1 MKAALLYG
9 IGDLR
14 VVDVP
19 KPEPK
24 PDEVLMRVT
33 VCGVCP
39 TDIRKF
45 RVGNG
50 GVIQFPFNMG
60 HEWVG
65 EVVEV
70 GGEVSDVAVG
80 ARLLGGGYAGYAEYA
95 PLGGH
100 SLRPLAGRPMQI
112 PTDVSDEEA
121 TFVEPLAD
129 AVHSI
134 VDQGKVTIGDTVL
147 ILGAGQLALQH
158 LMVAK
163 ALGATVVVSEPLA
176 ERRELAK
183 QFGADHVLDGSS
195 TEEVVAGVNE
205 LTDGRGADAAIVTI
219 GSPEAS
225 FTGVEAVR
233 SRARV
238 VLFGGY
244 DRGVLSTIDLNTIH
258 YKEIELVGS
267 YWVGVPPY
275 NNLELYEV
283 ALRLIREKKVQVA
296 DLITHRMGL
305 DEIHD
310 AFDAIRSRAG
320 MKAMIYIGASPNG
333 ATSSAP

>member
-9 IGDLR
+9 VGDLR
-14 VVDVP
+14 LVDIP
-19 KPEPK
+19 KPDPA

-33 VCGVCP
+33 VCAVCP

-50 GVIQFPFNMG
+50 GVLQFPFNMG

-65 EVVEV
+65 EVVEI
-70 GGEVSDVAVG
+70 GDDVEDVKIG
-80 ARLLGGGYAGYAEYA
+80 DRLLGGGYAGYAEYA
-95 PLGGH
+95 PLGGVA
-100 SLRPLAGRPMQI
+100 LRPVNGKPLIVP
-112 PTDVSDEEA
+112 PDVSDEEA

-129 AVHSI
+129 AIHSI

-163 ALGATVVVSEPLA
+163 AVGATVVVSEPIA

-183 QFGADHVLDGSS
+183 QFGADHVIDGSS
-195 TEEVVAGVNE
+195 TEEVVAAVND
-205 LTDGRGADAAIVTI
+205 LTDGKGAHAAIVTI

-225 FTGVEAVR
+225 ITGLAAVR
-233 SRARV
+233 PRARV

-244 DRGVLSTIDLNTIH
+244 DRGVQTMLDLNIIH
-258 YKEIELVGS
+258 YKEIELTGS
-267 YWVGVPPY
+267 YWVGVPPFG
-275 NNLELYEV
+275 NLDLYGV
-283 ALRLIREKKVQVA
+283 AMNLIREKKVPVA
-296 DLITHRMGL
+296 DLITHRMQL
-305 DEIHD
+305 EEIHT
-310 AFDAIRSRAG
+310 AFDAIRTKSG
-320 MKAMIYIGASPNG
+320 LKAIIYIGASPNG
-333 ATSSAP
+333 RAAGTP

>member
-9 IGDLR
+9 VGDLR
-14 VVDVP
+14 LVDVP

-24 PDEVLMRVT
+24 SDEVLMRVT

-50 GVIQFPFNMG
+50 GVLKFPFNLG

-70 GGEVSDVAVG
+70 GGDVADVAVG

-95 PLGGH
+95 PLGGQ
-100 SLRPLAGRPMQI
+100 SLRPLAGRPMEI
-112 PTDVSDEEA
+112 PGDVSDEEA

-163 ALGATVVVSEPLA
+163 ALGATVVVSEPLP

-183 QFGADHVLDGSS
+183 KFGADYVLDGTS
-195 TEEVVAGVNE
+195 TDEVVAGVHE

-233 SRARV
+233 NRARV

-275 NNLELYEV
+275 NDLELYDV
-283 ALRLIREKKVQVA
+283 ALRLIREKKVRVA

-305 DEIHD
+305 DEIHV

-320 MKAMIYIGASPNG
+320 MKAMIYIGDSPNG
-333 ATSSAP
+333 AASSAR